1 MKLAERIEFRKMAN
15 NINHKRIVVNT
26 VFLYIRQIVTMIISL
41 MATGIVMRELGIEDY
56 GTYNVVGG
64 VVALL
69 SILQG
74 VMAVGTQRFL
84 NYEMGRGNTVGV
96 RDVFNLS
103 LLIYFA
109 IAAIV
114 VLIAETVGLW
124 YVCEKMVIPEGR
136 MTAVLWVYQFSI
148 LASVLSVTQTPYTA
162 VIIANEKMKVFGWLG
177 IAESLSRFLLILL
190 LPILPF
196 DKLIS
201 FGVINLSAGIFYRL
215 VYRVYCKRSFPE
227 CKFIMPHNPKLLK
240 EIASFSGWSLL
251 AKIAYVGRDQGG
263 AIVVNSFFGVALNA
277 SVAVATNVNSII
289 SSFVSNFQTAYRPQL
304 VKAYAA
310 NDIKGMMFLFYLSS
324 RISAF
329 LILLFS
335 IPVVANIDYLLQ
347 LWLGVIPEKSALII
361 SILLLDSFVSALFA
375 PFWMTIFAMGNIKK
389 YQLAEGLIVLMNIP
403 LMFFA
408 FSDGLE
414 IEWMYIIRIFL
425 VGLLFA
431 YAIVYLVK
439 EIDFPILQYTK
450 IIVLPIS
457 IVAVLSF
464 IGTIYI
470 SSYFGGFFK
479 ICISIAAHTILF
491 LPLFYTIV
499 LTPKEKMQVVNLLL
513 NKIRRIK

>member
-1 MKLAERIEFRKMAN
+1 MAN
-15 NINHKRIVVNT
+15 NINHKRIAANT
-26 VFLYIRQIVTMIISL
+26 VVLYIRQIATMIISL
-41 MATGIVMRELGIEDY
+41 MATGIVMRELGVEDY

-64 VVALL
+64 VVALF

-74 VMAVGTQRFL
+74 AMAVGTQRFL
-84 NYEMGRGNTVGV
+84 NYEMGRGNTAGV
-96 RDVFNLS
+96 RDVFNIS
-103 LLIYFA
+103 LLIYFV

-114 VLIAETVGLW
+114 VLVAETVGLW

-136 MTAVLWVYQFSI
+136 MTAALWVYQFSI
-148 LASVLSVTQTPYTA
+148 ITSVLSVTQTPYTA
-162 VIIANEKMKVFGWLG
+162 AIIANEKMKVFGWFG

-196 DKLIS
+196 DKLI
-201 FGVINLSAGIFYRL
+201 FLGVINLSVGIFYRL
-215 VYRVYCKRSFPE
+215 IYRVYCKRNFPE
-227 CKFIMPHNPKLLK
+227 CKFVMPHNPKLLK
-240 EIASFSGWSLL
+240 DITSFSGWSLL
-251 AKIAYVGRDQGG
+251 ARIAYVGRDQGG

-277 SVAVATNVNSII
+277 SVAVAANVSSII

-310 NDIKGMMFLFYLSS
+310 NDIKGMMSLFYLSS
-324 RISAF
+324 KISAF

-335 IPVVANIDYLLQ
+335 IPVVINIDYLLQ
-347 LWLGVIPEKSALII
+347 LWLGVIPEKSGLII

-389 YQLAEGLIVLMNIP
+389 YQVTEGLIVLMNVP

-408 FSDGLE
+408 FSDSLE
-414 IEWMYIIRIFL
+414 IEWMYIIRVFL
-425 VGLLFA
+425 VGILFA

-439 EIDFPILQYTK
+439 DIDFPILQYTK
-450 IIVLPIS
+450 VIVLPIL

-464 IGTIYI
+464 IGTTYT
-470 SSYFGGFFK
+470 SLYFDGFFK
-479 ICISIAAHTILF
+479 ICISIVAHAMLF
-491 LPLFYTIV
+491 LSLFYAIV